1 MSRPNNITHVNSNN
15 LTGGGVDYNSGPYFI
30 TGVMKL
36 VLNILINNDNIL
48 EGNEAFIL
56 TILHDLLSS
65 NRGINLT
72 VGNYPQATV
81 TIVDTTS
88 E

>member
-1 MSRPNNITHVNSNN
+1 MMR
-15 LTGGGVDYNSGPYFI
+15 
-30 TGVMKL
+30 L
-36 VLNILINNDNIL
+36 VLNISVTNDNIL
-48 EGNEAFIL
+48 EGNETFTL
-56 TILHDLLSS
+56 TISHDLLSS

-72 VGNYPQATV
+72 VGNFPQATV

>member
-1 MSRPNNITHVNSNN
+1 MRLVINIS
-15 LTGGGVDYNSGPYFI
+15 I
-30 TGVMKL
+30 T
-36 VLNILINNDNIL
+36 NDNIL
-48 EGNEAFIL
+48 EGNEIFIL
-56 TILHDLLSS
+56 TISHDSLSI
-65 NRGINLT
+65 NKGISLT

>member
-1 MSRPNNITHVNSNN
+1 MMR
-15 LTGGGVDYNSGPYFI
+15 
-30 TGVMKL
+30 L
-36 VLNILINNDNIL
+36 VLNISVTNDDIL
-48 EGNEAFIL
+48 EGNETFTL

-72 VGNYPQATV
+72 VGNFPQATV